1 MLGALNMDSMS
12 THLANLNFG
21 HSYCPEKSYMR
32 LSLDIN
38 MKEEAFIGLEL
49 FFLNFIDMCVLTGIG
64 DYYSYIITKVILVQ
78 SKIQYF

>member
-49 FFLNFIDMCVLTGIG
+49 FFKFHRYVCINWDR
-64 DYYSYIITKVILVQ
+64 
-78 SKIQYF
+78 